1 MAYQFQQPYLGLSA
15 GLQTIHGAS
24 GGGAGVGG
32 WVELGRTTLGSS
44 GDDITVSSLADKRY
58 YMILADHRNLSDV
71 YPIRRFGN
79 STVDSGTNY
88 AGRWSLN
95 GGADGSGG
103 NRNNMILE
111 AGTGGLTN
119 NAFGVSYIANLSAKE
134 KLMIHHEVM
143 GHTAGAGTAPK
154 RAETVG
160 KWANTSNVIDVIRDF
175 DVNVDAFNT
184 GAEIVVLGWDPAD
197 THTTNFW
204 EELASVELG
213 GANANLS
220 SGTITAKK
228 YLWIQAFIKKTSA
241 STEVTVQY
249 NNDTGSNYARRKS
262 NNGGADGT
270 DVSQGKIDLEGGASS
285 NTFFNMFVINNSAN
299 EKLGI
304 CNMIRVGTTGAGTA
318 PNRTENVNKWAN
330 TSAQIT
336 EIDLNSVASTFAS
349 GSILKVWGSD

>member
-24 GGGAGVGG
+24 GGGVGG
-32 WVELGRTTLGSS
+32 WVELGRTTLGSA
-44 GDDITVSSLADKRY
+44 GDTLAVGSLANKRY
-58 YMILADHRNLSDV
+58 LMLLYNTFATGGNASATT
-71 YPIRRFGN
+71 RFN
-79 STVDSGTNY
+79 VDSGSNY
-88 AGRWSLN
+88 ADRRSDN
-95 GGADGSGG
+95 GVAVGTLA
-103 NRNNMILE
+103 NRSQIVHKSSALDTFDVSFVSN
-111 AGTGGLTN
+111 LT
-119 NAFGVSYIANLSAKE
+119 AKE
-134 KLMIHHEVM
+134 KLFINHYVD
-143 GHTAGAGTAPK
+143 TGASGAATAPN
-154 RAETVG
+154 RFEITA
-160 KWANTSNVIDVIRDF
+160 KWANTT
-175 DVNVDAFNT
+175 DAISTVGGYNLSAGDFNT
-184 GAEIVVLGWDPAD
+184 GSEVVVLGWDPAD

-241 STEVTVQY
+241 STEITVQY
-249 NNDTGSNYARRKS
+249 NNDTGSNYGRRKS
-262 NNGGADGT
+262 NDGGADGT
-270 DVSQGKIDLEGGASS
+270 DVSQGKIDLEGGTAS